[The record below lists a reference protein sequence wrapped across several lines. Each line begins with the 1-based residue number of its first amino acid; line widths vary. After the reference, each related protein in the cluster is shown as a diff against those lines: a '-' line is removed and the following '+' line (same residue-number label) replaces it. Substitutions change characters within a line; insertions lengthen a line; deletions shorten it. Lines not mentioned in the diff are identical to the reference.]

1 MKFSAQAV
9 ASALCLSTTVFG
21 APAADTPEKRF
32 SQVKVS
38 YPEGSVIGNAGLIAD
53 SFKGIPFAKPPVG
66 DLRLRPPQRL
76 SGKAE
81 NVDGTKLVAPAC
93 PQMYVSNE
101 SHDILSKLL
110 TGVLSLPLLD
120 KLNGQEDCLTLDI
133 QRPAGTKAGDKL
145 PVVFWIFGGA
155 FHLGGSNTY
164 DATSL
169 LTEAVGNNQPFVFV
183 AINYRVGGFG
193 FLGGKEILKDGAANL
208 GLLDQRMAMEW
219 VADNIDA
226 FGGDPSKVTLW
237 GESAGAISIFDQF
250 MLYGGNA
257 TYKGKDLFRAGIMD
271 SGSAVPA
278 EPVDSS
284 KPQAIYDTVVARSGC
299 AGSSDTLACLR
310 KAPYDV
316 FYKAATSVPGALSYN
331 SVALSYLPRPDGK
344 TLPANPLV
352 AAKSGKF
359 KKVPVIIGDQED
371 EGTLFSL
378 FQNNV
383 TTTNDIVS
391 YLKDLFFPRTDVSIL
406 REIVN
411 VYPEDISAGSPFRTG
426 IFNELYPGFKRLAAL
441 LGDITFTITRRVT
454 LRLVHE
460 IDPTFK
466 AWSYLSSYDYG
477 TPILG
482 TFHASDILQ
491 AFYGVLPNNASRSI
505 RAYYF
510 NFVYNLDPN
519 KGYPVDNWPEWG
531 PSRTLMWFKSAFSNS
546 LLKDDF
552 RKDAEDVIYKYR
564 EDIAI

>member
-1 MKFSAQAV
+1 MKFSVQAV
-9 ASALCLSTTVFG
+9 ATALCLSTATFG
-21 APAADTPEKRF
+21 APAIEAPEKRF
-32 SQVKVS
+32 SHVTVS
-38 YPEGSVIGNAGLIAD
+38 FPEGSVVGNAGLTTE
-53 SFKGIPFAKPPVG
+53 SFRGIPFAKPPVG

-76 SGKAE
+76 SSKA
-81 NVDGTKLVAPAC
+81 NNIDGTGIAPAC

-101 SHDILSKLL
+101 AQDILSKLL

-120 KLNGQEDCLTLDI
+120 KLNGQEDCLTLDV

-145 PVVFWIFGGA
+145 PVVFWLFGGA
-155 FHLGGSNTY
+155 FQLGGSNTY

-169 LTEAVGNNQPFVFV
+169 IVEASGNNQPFVYV
-183 AINYRVGGFG
+183 GINYRVGGFG
-193 FLGGKEILKDGAANL
+193 FLGGKEILADGAANL

-219 VADNIDA
+219 VADNIEA

-237 GESAGAISIFDQF
+237 GESAGAISIFDQL

-257 TYKGKDLFRAGIMD
+257 TYKGKDLFRGAILD

-284 KPQAIYDTVVARSGC
+284 KPQTIYNNVVGRTGC

-310 KAPYDV
+310 KVPYND
-316 FYKAATSVPGALSYN
+316 FYNAVNAEPGALSYN

-344 TLPANPLV
+344 VLPTDPLT
-352 AAKSGKF
+352 AASLGQF
-359 KKVPVIIGDQED
+359 KRVPVIVGDQED

-378 FQNNV
+378 FQHNV
-383 TTTNDIVS
+383 TSTEAIVR
-391 YLKDLFFPRTDVSIL
+391 YMKELLFQKTDVSIL
-406 REIVN
+406 REIVDA
-411 VYPEDISAGSPFRTG
+411 YPDDITAGSPFRTG
-426 IFNELYPGFKRLAAL
+426 IFNDLYPGFKRLAAL
-441 LGDITFTITRRVT
+441 LGDISFTLTRRVT

-460 IDPTFK
+460 IDPSFK

-482 TFHASDILQ
+482 TFHASDLIQ
-491 AFYGVLPNNASRSI
+491 VFYGILPNHASSSI

-519 KGYPVDNWPEWG
+519 QGYPVDKWPEWG
-531 PSRTLMWFKSAFSNS
+531 QSQTLMWFKSAFSNS

-552 RKDAEDVIYKYR
+552 RQDAADIIYKYR
-564 EDIAI
+564 NEFAI